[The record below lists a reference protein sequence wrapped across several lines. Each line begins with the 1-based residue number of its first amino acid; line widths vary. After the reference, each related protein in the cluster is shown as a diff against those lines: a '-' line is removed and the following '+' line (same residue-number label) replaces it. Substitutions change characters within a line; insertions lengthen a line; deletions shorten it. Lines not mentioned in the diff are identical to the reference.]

1 MKNIA
6 SFSRRTFAAVTGV
19 LGLML
24 FTGAPLFA
32 QEAGHAAE
40 AVASEGSFWAYIAAA
55 LAFGFGALG
64 AGFAISHVG
73 AAAMGAMGEKPEVGN
88 QALLFIA
95 MAEGIVVFG
104 FVIAFLILGKV

>member
-1 MKNIA
+1 MRNIV
-6 SFSRRTFAAVTGV
+6 SISRKAFVGVTGV
-19 LGLML
+19 LGFLL
-24 FTGAPLFA
+24 LAGTPLFA
-32 QEAGHAAE
+32 EETAHAA
-40 AVASEGSFWAYIAAA
+40 AASDGSFWAYIAAA

>member
-1 MKNIA
+1 
-6 SFSRRTFAAVTGV
+6 
-19 LGLML
+19 
-24 FTGAPLFA
+24 
-32 QEAGHAAE
+32 
-40 AVASEGSFWAYIAAA
+40 
-55 LAFGFGALG
+55 
-64 AGFAISHVG
+64 VG

>member
-1 MKNIA
+1 MKNIVTL
-6 SFSRRTFAAVTGV
+6 SKKTFVGLTGA
-19 LGLML
+19 LGFLL
-24 FTGAPLFA
+24 FAGAPLFA
-32 QEAGHAAE
+32 QEATHTAP
-40 AVASEGSFWAYIAAA
+40 ASDGSYWAYIAAA

-64 AGFAISHVG
+64 AGYAISHVG

>member
-1 MKNIA
+1 MG
-6 SFSRRTFAAVTGV
+6 FLLFAGI
-19 LGLML
+19 
-24 FTGAPLFA
+24 PLFA
-32 QEAGHAAE
+32 EEAGQAASG
-40 AVASEGSFWAYIAAA
+40 VSGGSYWAYIAAA
-55 LAFGFGALG
+55 LAFGFGAIG
-64 AGFAISHVG
+64 AGYAISHVG

>member
-1 MKNIA
+1 MKNIV
-6 SFSRRTFAAVTGV
+6 SISKKTFVAVTGV
-19 LGLML
+19 LGFLL
-24 FTGAPLFA
+24 FAGTPLFA
-32 QEAGHAAE
+32 SEAAATGT
-40 AVASEGSFWAYIAAA
+40 AASSGSYWAYIAAA

-64 AGFAISHVG
+64 AGYAISHVG

>member
-1 MKNIA
+1 MKNIV
-6 SFSRRTFAAVTGV
+6 SISRKTFVAVTGV
-19 LGLML
+19 LGFLL
-24 FTGAPLFA
+24 FAGTPLFA
-32 QEAGHAAE
+32 SGTAAGAA
-40 AVASEGSFWAYIAAA
+40 AASGSYWAYIAAA

-64 AGFAISHVG
+64 AGYAISHVG

>member
-1 MKNIA
+1 MRNIKK
-6 SFSRRTFAAVTGV
+6 FSRKTFIAVTGV
-19 LGLML
+19 LGFLL
-24 FTGAPLFA
+24 FAGAPLFA
-32 QEAGHAAE
+32 EETTHAA
-40 AVASEGSFWAYIAAA
+40 ASSDGSFWAYIAAA

>member
-1 MKNIA
+1 MKNIV
-6 SFSRRTFAAVTGV
+6 SISKKTFVAVTGV
-19 LGLML
+19 LGFLL
-24 FTGAPLFA
+24 FAGTPLFA
-32 QEAGHAAE
+32 SEAAA
-40 AVASEGSFWAYIAAA
+40 AGAASDGSYWAYIAAA

-64 AGFAISHVG
+64 AGYAISHVG